1 VAVLAV
7 LASAGLAA
15 PTALAAD
22 ITLHWV
28 ILKCQFSDDTT
39 HDVPGSPTN
48 SDAQIADF
56 LVNRGTDGIPDYV
69 DDLSQGHLAVT
80 GTISGWYTM
89 PTTLAADPTIDSD
102 RRVQDCIDTAQRAG
116 WARPAGEPV
125 VVFRNECTAR
135 GTNAS
140 TWVLMDPCSTFT
152 QTARDL
158 LLVGGA
164 HASGDD
170 PWSVTS
176 TSTVFTQPSRW
187 GPKPVGYNGYQ
198 LGFIPKEQWPTHTS
212 GQITLAPL
220 YGSNGTGLPRVVILP
235 WIEGPNPTNIYHL
248 IVEYRYPQGLDAGI
262 GGPIVL
268 VHRMTYGYTEVM
280 RGSDGRPAQDVV
292 VANQHVHV
300 LSSGGPT
307 ATVSID
313 TGYGLPRVPDVMG
326 LPRADAGRTVQAA
339 GLAVSF
345 NASLEPT
352 CDHLGQIVAQV
363 PDAGT
368 VVSAGSRVILTV
380 ATKPAKACP

>member
-1 VAVLAV
+1 MRKERRMVLVRLPGSRPRALVARATTPSGLEGDPVTTSAPRHPARHHSGRPARRRGAVGSLVARVSGRSRSRPLLRRRLTAPAVVAVLAALAV

-22 ITLHWV
+22 ITLHWS

-140 TWVLMDPCSTFT
+140 TWVLIATHRS
-152 QTARDL
+152 
-158 LLVGGA
+158 VGIGLR
-164 HASGDD
+164 
-170 PWSVTS
+170 WM
-176 TSTVFTQPSRW
+176 PS
-187 GPKPVGYNGYQ
+187 
-198 LGFIPKEQWPTHTS
+198 
-212 GQITLAPL
+212 APL
-220 YGSNGTGLPRVVILP
+220 R
-235 WIEGPNPTNIYHL
+235 W
-248 IVEYRYPQGLDAGI
+248 R
-262 GGPIVL
+262 
-268 VHRMTYGYTEVM
+268 
-280 RGSDGRPAQDVV
+280 
-292 VANQHVHV
+292 
-300 LSSGGPT
+300 
-307 ATVSID
+307 
-313 TGYGLPRVPDVMG
+313 
-326 LPRADAGRTVQAA
+326 
-339 GLAVSF
+339 
-345 NASLEPT
+345 
-352 CDHLGQIVAQV
+352 
-363 PDAGT
+363 
-368 VVSAGSRVILTV
+368 
-380 ATKPAKACP
+380 